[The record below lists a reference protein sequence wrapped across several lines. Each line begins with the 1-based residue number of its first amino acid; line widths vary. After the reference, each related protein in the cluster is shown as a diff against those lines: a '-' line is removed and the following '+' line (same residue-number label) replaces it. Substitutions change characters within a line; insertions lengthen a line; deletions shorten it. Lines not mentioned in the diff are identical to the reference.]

1 MDLIVCVVIVD
12 YSSFSNKGQ
21 QMKFLST
28 FKIKGLERWLQL
40 VDDLQPYMD
49 EFGYKMFYA
58 STNNDETVI
67 FDLNETNNQEKAMKM
82 LNLSE
87 VINMKKNRNIFR
99 KSRNL
104 ISNN

>member
-1 MDLIVCVVIVD
+1 
-12 YSSFSNKGQ
+12 
-21 QMKFLST
+21 MKFLST
-28 FKIKGLERWLQL
+28 FKISKGFDRWLQL

-49 EFGYKMFYA
+49 EYGYKMLFA
-58 STNNDETVI
+58 STNDDETIVY
-67 FDLNETNNQEKAMKM
+67 DLGETDDPEKAMEM